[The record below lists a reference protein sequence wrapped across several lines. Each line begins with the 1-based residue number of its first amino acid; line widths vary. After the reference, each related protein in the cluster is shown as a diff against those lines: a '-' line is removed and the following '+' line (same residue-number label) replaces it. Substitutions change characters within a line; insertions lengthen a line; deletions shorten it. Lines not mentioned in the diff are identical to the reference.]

1 MMSKLT
7 NREVLRLA
15 SSLNIKIPDD
25 DLVEVRIRLNTS
37 IKLVQDMV
45 EKYSIRDLIEEVVI
59 QNVSSTG

>member
-1 MMSKLT
+1 MLSMLT
-7 NREVLRLA
+7 NQEVLRLA

-25 DLVEVRIRLNTS
+25 DLIEVRIRLNTS

-45 EKYSIRDLIEEVVI
+45 EKYGIRDLIEEVVI

>member
-1 MMSKLT
+1 MMSMLT
-7 NREVLRLA
+7 NQEVLRLA

-45 EKYSIRDLIEEVVI
+45 EKYVIRDLIEEVVI
-59 QNVSSTG
+59 QNGSSTG

>member
-7 NREVLRLA
+7 NQEVLRLA

-25 DLVEVRIRLNTS
+25 DLLEVRIRLNAS

-45 EKYSIRDLIEEVVI
+45 EKYVIRDLIEEVVI
-59 QNVSSTG
+59 QNDSSTR